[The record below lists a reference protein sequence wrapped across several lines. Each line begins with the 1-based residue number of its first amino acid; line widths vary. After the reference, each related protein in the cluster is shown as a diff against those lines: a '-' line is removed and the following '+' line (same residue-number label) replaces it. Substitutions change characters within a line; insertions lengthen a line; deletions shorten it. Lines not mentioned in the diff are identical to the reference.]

1 MTGGGRF
8 GPTRP
13 GAERWQLRGRVLE
26 VDRPRILG
34 IINVTPDSF
43 SDGGNFFSTEAA
55 IAQAGRMI
63 SEGAD
68 AIDIGGESTRPGAQ
82 SVPAREEL
90 KRVLPA
96 IRAIRSRWSNIA
108 ISIDTVKA
116 EVARAALAEGAS
128 IVNDVSGMSL
138 DPEMP
143 EVCAEAG
150 CSVVLMHSRGSV
162 ADMASYDN
170 AAYGSDAVGEILSEL
185 EESVQTA
192 QRAGIHPGRIALD
205 PGIGFSKRTQHSL
218 AALVELPRIVALGY
232 PVFVGASRKRVIAE
246 LIRYTS
252 GVGSAPVGGTTLAQQ
267 QISNED
273 RDMATVGVNV
283 VAFFAGARIF
293 RVHSVRAN
301 RLALDTAWAL
311 TPEESELLAD

>member
-1 MTGGGRF
+1 VSFAWPSKSQRPNVF
-8 GPTRP
+8 G
-13 GAERWQLRGRVLE
+13 
-26 VDRPRILG
+26 IL
-34 IINVTPDSF
+34 NVTPDSF
-43 SDGGNFFSTEAA
+43 SDGGNFFSPETA
-55 IAQAGRMI
+55 IAQADRMI

-68 AIDIGGESTRPGAQ
+68 AIDVGGESTRPGAQ
-82 SVPAREEL
+82 PVPVREEL
-90 KRVLPA
+90 KRILPV
-96 IRAIRSRWSNIA
+96 IRAIRSRWSDMA

-143 EVCAEAG
+143 RVCAEAG

-162 ADMASYDN
+162 ADMASYDK
-170 AAYGSDAVGEILSEL
+170 ADYGSDPVGEILTEL
-185 EESVQTA
+185 EESVATA

-205 PGIGFSKRTQHSL
+205 PGIGFSKRTEHSL
-218 AALVELPRIVALGY
+218 AALVQLPRIVALGY

-252 GVGSAPVGGTTLAQQ
+252 GAAASTGTTFAQQ
-267 QISNED
+267 MVSNED

>member
-1 MTGGGRF
+1 VTFAWPSKSQRPTVF
-8 GPTRP
+8 G
-13 GAERWQLRGRVLE
+13 
-26 VDRPRILG
+26 IL
-34 IINVTPDSF
+34 NVTPDSF
-43 SDGGNFFSTEAA
+43 SDGGNFFSTEEA

-68 AIDIGGESTRPGAQ
+68 AIDVGGESTRPGAKPV
-82 SVPAREEL
+82 SAREEL
-90 KRVLPA
+90 KRVLPV
-96 IRAIRSRWSNIA
+96 IRGIRSRWSDIS

-143 EVCAEAG
+143 RVCAEAG
-150 CSVVLMHSRGSV
+150 CSVVLMHSRGTV

-170 AAYGSDAVGEILSEL
+170 AVYGNDPVGEIVAEL

-192 QRAGIHPGRIALD
+192 QRGGIHPGRVALD
-205 PGIGFSKRTQHSL
+205 PGIGFSKRTGHSL
-218 AALVELPRIVALGY
+218 AVLVELPRIVALGY

-246 LIRYTS
+246 LIRYTG
-252 GVGSAPVGGTTLAQQ
+252 GVGTSAGGTTLAPEL
-267 QISNED
+267 ISNDD
-273 RDMATVGVNV
+273 RDMTTVGVNV

-293 RVHSVRAN
+293 RVHRVRPN
-301 RLALDTAWAL
+301 RLALDAAWAL
-311 TPEESELLAD
+311 TPEASELLAE

>member
-1 MTGGGRF
+1 MSFAWPSKSQRPNIF
-8 GPTRP
+8 G
-13 GAERWQLRGRVLE
+13 
-26 VDRPRILG
+26 IL
-34 IINVTPDSF
+34 NVTPDSF
-43 SDGGNFFSTEAA
+43 SDGGNFFSPESA
-55 IAQAGRMI
+55 IAQADRMI

-68 AIDIGGESTRPGAQ
+68 AIDVGGESTRPGAQ
-82 SVPAREEL
+82 PVPVREEL
-90 KRVLPA
+90 KRVLPV
-96 IRAIRSRWSNIA
+96 IRAIRSRWSDIA

-143 EVCAEAG
+143 RVCAEAG

-162 ADMASYDN
+162 ADMASYDK
-170 AAYGSDAVGEILSEL
+170 ADYGSDPVGEILTEL
-185 EESVQTA
+185 EESVATA

-205 PGIGFSKRTQHSL
+205 PGIGFSKRTGHSL

-252 GVGSAPVGGTTLAQQ
+252 GAAASTATTLAQQ
-267 QISNED
+267 MVSNED

-311 TPEESELLAD
+311 KPEESELLAD

>member
-1 MTGGGRF
+1 MSFAWPSKSQRPTIF
-8 GPTRP
+8 G
-13 GAERWQLRGRVLE
+13 
-26 VDRPRILG
+26 IL
-34 IINVTPDSF
+34 NVTPDSF

-55 IAQAGRMI
+55 IAQADRMI

-68 AIDIGGESTRPGAQ
+68 AIDVGGESTRPGAQ
-82 SVPAREEL
+82 PVPARDEL

-96 IRAIRSRWSNIA
+96 IRAIRSRWNDVA

-143 EVCAEAG
+143 RVCAEAG

-170 AAYGSDAVGEILSEL
+170 AVYGSDTVGEILSEL
-185 EESVQTA
+185 EESIQTA

-205 PGIGFSKRTQHSL
+205 PGIGFSKRTEHSL

-232 PVFVGASRKRVIAE
+232 PELVGASRKRVIAE

-252 GVGSAPVGGTTLAQQ
+252 GAGSASAGTTLAPQM
-267 QISNED
+267 ISNDD

-293 RVHSVRAN
+293 RVHRVRAN
-301 RLALDTAWAL
+301 RLALDAAWAL
-311 TPEESELLAD
+311 APEESELLAG

>member
-1 MTGGGRF
+1 MSFAWPSKSQRPTIF
-8 GPTRP
+8 G
-13 GAERWQLRGRVLE
+13 
-26 VDRPRILG
+26 IL
-34 IINVTPDSF
+34 NVTPDSF

-55 IAQAGRMI
+55 IAQADRMI

-68 AIDIGGESTRPGAQ
+68 AIDVGGESTRPGAQ
-82 SVPAREEL
+82 PVPAREEL
-90 KRVLPA
+90 KRVLSI
-96 IRAIRSRWSNIA
+96 IRAIRSRWSDIP

-116 EVARAALAEGAS
+116 EVARAALGEGAS

-143 EVCAEAG
+143 RVCAEAG
-150 CSVVLMHSRGSV
+150 CNVVLMHSRGSV
-162 ADMASYDN
+162 ADMASYDK
-170 AAYGSDAVGEILSEL
+170 AVYGSDPVGEILSEL
-185 EESVQTA
+185 EESIELA

-205 PGIGFSKRTQHSL
+205 PGIGFSKRTEHSL
-218 AALVELPRIVALGY
+218 AVLVELPRIVALGY

-246 LIRYTS
+246 LIRYTASAGS
-252 GVGSAPVGGTTLAQQ
+252 GSKGTTLAPPTVP
-267 QISNED
+267 NDD

-283 VAFFAGARIF
+283 VALFAGARIF
-293 RVHSVRAN
+293 RVHRVRAN

>member
-1 MTGGGRF
+1 VSFAWPSKSQRPTIF
-8 GPTRP
+8 G
-13 GAERWQLRGRVLE
+13 
-26 VDRPRILG
+26 IL
-34 IINVTPDSF
+34 NVTPDSF
-43 SDGGNFFSTEAA
+43 SDGGNFVSTEAA
-55 IAQAGRMI
+55 IAQADRMI

-68 AIDIGGESTRPGAQ
+68 AIDVGGESTRPGAQ
-82 SVPAREEL
+82 PVPAREEL
-90 KRVLPA
+90 KRVLPV
-96 IRAIRSRWSNIA
+96 IRAVRSRWSGVA

-116 EVARAALAEGAS
+116 EVARAALGEGAS

-143 EVCAEAG
+143 RVCAEAG
-150 CSVVLMHSRGSV
+150 CNVVLMHSRGSV
-162 ADMASYDN
+162 ADMASYDK
-170 AAYGSDAVGEILSEL
+170 AVYGSDPVGEMLTEL
-185 EESVQTA
+185 EESIGTA

-205 PGIGFSKRTQHSL
+205 PGIGFSKRTGHSL
-218 AALVELPRIVALGY
+218 AVLVELPRIVALGY

-246 LIRYTS
+246 LIRYTA
-252 GVGSAPVGGTTLAQQ
+252 GAGSASAGTTLAQQ
-267 QISNED
+267 MISNDD

>member
-1 MTGGGRF
+1 VSFAWPSKSQRPNIF
-8 GPTRP
+8 G
-13 GAERWQLRGRVLE
+13 
-26 VDRPRILG
+26 IL
-34 IINVTPDSF
+34 NVTPDSF
-43 SDGGNFFSTEAA
+43 SDGGNFVSTEAA
-55 IAQAGRMI
+55 IAQADRMI

-68 AIDIGGESTRPGAQ
+68 AIDVGGESTRPGAQ
-82 SVPAREEL
+82 PVPAREEI
-90 KRVLPA
+90 KRVLPV

-116 EVARAALAEGAS
+116 EVARAALADGAS

-138 DPEMP
+138 DPEMAR
-143 EVCAEAG
+143 VCAQAG

-162 ADMASYDN
+162 SDMASYDN
-170 AAYGSDAVGEILSEL
+170 AEYGSDAVGEILSEL
-185 EESVQTA
+185 EERIERA

-205 PGIGFSKRTQHSL
+205 PGIGFSKRTGHSL
-218 AALVELPRIVALGY
+218 AVLVELRRVVALGY

-246 LIRYTS
+246 LIRYTA
-252 GVGSAPVGGTTLAQQ
+252 GAGSASVGTTLAPQM
-267 QISNED
+267 ISNDD

-293 RVHSVRAN
+293 RVHRVRPN
-301 RLALDTAWAL
+301 RLALDAAWAL

>member
-1 MTGGGRF
+1 VTFAWPSKSQRPTVF
-8 GPTRP
+8 G
-13 GAERWQLRGRVLE
+13 
-26 VDRPRILG
+26 IL
-34 IINVTPDSF
+34 NVTPDSF
-43 SDGGNFFSTEAA
+43 SDGGNFFSTEEA

-68 AIDIGGESTRPGAQ
+68 AIDVGGESTRPGAK
-82 SVPAREEL
+82 SVSAREEL
-90 KRVLPA
+90 KRVLPV
-96 IRAIRSRWSNIA
+96 IRGIRSRWSDIS

-143 EVCAEAG
+143 RVCAEAG
-150 CSVVLMHSRGSV
+150 CSVVLMHSRGTV

-170 AAYGSDAVGEILSEL
+170 AVYGNDPVGEIVAEL

-192 QRAGIHPGRIALD
+192 QRGGIHPGRIALD
-205 PGIGFSKRTQHSL
+205 PGIGFSKRTGHSL
-218 AALVELPRIVALGY
+218 AVLVELPRIVALGY

-246 LIRYTS
+246 LIRYTG
-252 GVGSAPVGGTTLAQQ
+252 GVGTSAGGTTLAPEL
-267 QISNED
+267 ISNDD
-273 RDMATVGVNV
+273 RDMTTVGVNV

-293 RVHSVRAN
+293 RVHRVRPN
-301 RLALDTAWAL
+301 RLALDAAWAL
-311 TPEESELLAD
+311 TPEASELLAE